1 MRFSLCR
8 QARPDAL
15 AWKPRLRATRAIQ
28 ILAIFRGYWR
38 GMLTID
44 GQTIIYRQQQLP
56 LPLRL
61 FMLVLGLSLAIGLPL
76 PFLVYP
82 DWSTPDPILLIAVIA
97 IVVGLGMGGFLT
109 AAALWSASEL
119 RLDPATGRADRTL
132 RGPLVNRHESFPLS
146 ALTLSDVI
154 LRDFGRRPLPAP
166 PPVAPPRLPARH
178 HLFPEPRRGRAL
190 AAQDRGHSRRLT
202 APLANR
208 PRSAYMPRREVGA
221 GRHLANPVRSG
232 RKQP

>member
-1 MRFSLCR
+1 
-8 QARPDAL
+8 
-15 AWKPRLRATRAIQ
+15 
-28 ILAIFRGYWR
+28 
-38 GMLTID
+38 MLNID

-97 IVVGLGMGGFLT
+97 IAVGLGMGGFLT

-154 LRDFGRRPLPAP
+154 LRDSDDGPYPLLRLSL
-166 PPVAPPRLPARH
+166 PRGLPLDIACFLNRD
-178 HLFPEPRRGRAL
+178 EAERWQRKIAATL
-190 AAQDRGHSRRLT
+190 AA
-202 APLANR
+202 
-208 PRSAYMPRREVGA
+208 
-221 GRHLANPVRSG
+221 
-232 RKQP
+232 